1 LRGRQ
6 MVSGS
11 FTIVELLVVVTIIVI
26 LVALL
31 LPAVSTARSLAQQA
45 ACAGSFRSLGQ
56 AMQMYAQTYNDWL
69 VGSPNTSGNGA
80 NPGGVGRTVYGGY
93 YRWGAGGDA
102 WPAVHIFDWASPLL
116 AIMGA
121 SVPEDIPSRYD
132 QSKRWAFRCG
142 ANNWVAQ
149 VNHVTRI
156 NIETVVSSYATCRY
170 FTYVPVSQQ
179 EGTGPGGFFWAH
191 PFVPDDYLPK
201 LSRLENISRK
211 VFLADAC
218 KVDRG
223 NPRRISNQDY
233 GYTTH
238 GAWLNEKDVEKDSPS
253 LSYRFEAARLEAF
266 RHRNGL
272 NLLFFDGHVEYQA
285 EGDSESNNGYG
296 SGARQ
301 VEVWFPTGTDTAKL
315 QNHSKLT
322 NRDLIVP

>member
-1 LRGRQ
+1 LGVSVRCEQLGGTGQPCHQDQHRDRSFQLRD
-6 MVSGS
+6 VS
-11 FTIVELLVVVTIIVI
+11 VLYV
-26 LVALL
+26 
-31 LPAVSTARSLAQQA
+31 
-45 ACAGSFRSLGQ
+45 CAGFSARGH
-56 AMQMYAQTYNDWL
+56 
-69 VGSPNTSGNGA
+69 
-80 NPGGVGRTVYGGY
+80 GR
-93 YRWGAGGDA
+93 
-102 WPAVHIFDWASPLL
+102 
-116 AIMGA
+116 
-121 SVPEDIPSRYD
+121 
-132 QSKRWAFRCG
+132 
-142 ANNWVAQ
+142 
-149 VNHVTRI
+149 
-156 NIETVVSSYATCRY
+156 
-170 FTYVPVSQQ
+170 
-179 EGTGPGGFFWAH
+179 TGPGGFFWAH

-301 VEVWFPTGTDTAKL
+301 VEFWFPTGTDTAKL
-315 QNHSKLT
+315 PNHSKLT